1 MRLLINHQ
9 LILILIQ
16 SKRISYLLLK
26 ISKYRRNFTVLSSF
40 FDVKKQRPKTNLE
53 KCYQGSVNIE
63 IYLDLKVYFSLVT
76 CKINNLIALRSTNQI
91 TEISAPWWLN
101 QEHISLNCLIAKD
114 VKFDLLRC
122 QVFNRDR
129 CVKFLLL
136 DISKTSVRKNHI
148 VIW

>member
-53 KCYQGSVNIE
+53 KCYQCSVNIE
-63 IYLDLKVYFSLVT
+63 ISLDLKVYFSLVT
-76 CKINNLIALRSTNQI
+76 CEINNLTALRLTNQI
-91 TEISAPWWLN
+91 IEISAP
-101 QEHISLNCLIAKD
+101 
-114 VKFDLLRC
+114 
-122 QVFNRDR
+122 
-129 CVKFLLL
+129 
-136 DISKTSVRKNHI
+136 
-148 VIW
+148 